1 MAMMRSAGLSR
12 AGMLPLRRG
21 GGVAGDHIMS
31 EAAGACSRAAGLLLL
46 RMMGMVPCRSS
57 CDGVGHNISV
67 ECAGVGVPVPTVSG
81 PTVPGP
87 SVFCPG
93 AACPA
98 VSCPAVRV
106 PVLSPGFDM
115 LPDGRF
121 VVAPLDIRE
130 TALWAIDL
138 TYREK

>member
-81 PTVPGP
+81 PAVPGP
-87 SVFCPG
+87 AMFCPG
-93 AACPA
+93 VAYPA
-98 VSCPAVRV
+98 VSCPAVPV
-106 PVLSPGFDM
+106 TVLSAGFDTM
-115 LPDGRF
+115 PMPSRI
-121 VVAPLDIRE
+121 VAIRSRYDM
-130 TALWAIDL
+130 AVIAAIS
-138 TYREK
+138 